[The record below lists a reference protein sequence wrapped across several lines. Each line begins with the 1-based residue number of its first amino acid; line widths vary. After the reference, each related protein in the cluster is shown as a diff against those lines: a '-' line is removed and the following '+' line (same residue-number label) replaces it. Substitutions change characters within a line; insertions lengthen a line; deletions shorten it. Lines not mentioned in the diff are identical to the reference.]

1 MLLCKLSSQ
10 LLSFTSNT
18 IHELATFYPLCCQGF
33 NLIREFM
40 WRCDNSFPLNAWV
53 SFSSKLSTILEKDET
68 NMYKNI
74 DEPMNQSQSDAWA
87 RENVEISRNPDG
99 GSPNDSSEVGC
110 PHPLARGQGGS
121 WISLSKPGKCA
132 IRPKWPKGEKMFQG
146 LID

>member
-1 MLLCKLSSQ
+1 
-10 LLSFTSNT
+10 
-18 IHELATFYPLCCQGF
+18 
-33 NLIREFM
+33 
-40 WRCDNSFPLNAWV
+40 
-53 SFSSKLSTILEKDET
+53 
-68 NMYKNI
+68 MYKNI
-74 DEPMNQSQSDAWA
+74 DEPMNQSQSDAWP

-121 WISLSKPGKCA
+121 WISLSKAGKCA